1 MAESNASVTNPVT
14 AAARTIYSATVLAE
28 LAKLTHPIAG
38 FTTDLSAETA
48 KPGTTINTDFAQA
61 SDVKETFPGYTQFTG
76 ANKAIDL
83 KLDLDLSAGF
93 QVDENQLMTRG
104 ANYISDAARLNAA
117 AIVHTLLTKIV
128 EVAMGTKVTQVLTL
142 AKGAPFDAAAL
153 KATFTKLLSVGIDPA
168 LATLVLSGTDYAELA
183 TALPYNMIGKVD
195 NAINTGVIG
204 SAMGLKGIV
213 VAPTIAA
220 NGFVSAPTGVVVA
233 ARAVPTTSSGSNSH
247 FRRDY
252 IKDPATGL
260 TLTFTEAF
268 DTDTGTTTFS
278 LRVIAGVVVADPKA
292 IVKIARA
299 AS

>member
-14 AAARTIYSATVLAE
+14 AAARAIYSSTVFAE
-28 LAKLTHPIAG
+28 LPKLTHSIAA

-48 KPGTTINTDFAQA
+48 RPGTSINADFAQA
-61 SDVKETFPGYTQFTG
+61 SDVKDTFPGYTKFTG
-76 ANKAIDL
+76 RNAAIDL

-93 QVDENQLMTRG
+93 TVDENMLMTRG
-104 ANYISDAARLNAA
+104 ANYVRDTARLNAA
-117 AIVHTLLTKIV
+117 AIVNRLLGKIV
-128 EVAMGTKVTQVLTL
+128 EVAMGTKATQVLQL

-153 KATFTKLLSVGIDPA
+153 KAVFVKLLALGIDPA
-168 LATLVLSGTDYAELA
+168 WATLVLSGADYAELA
-183 TALPYNMIGKVD
+183 TSLPYNMVGKVD

-204 SAMGLKGIV
+204 SAMGLKGIT

-220 NGFVSAPTGVVVA
+220 DGFVSAPTGVAVA
-233 ARAVPTTSSGSNSH
+233 ARAIPATSTGTGNI
-247 FRRDY
+247 FRREY

-268 DTDTGTTTFS
+268 DQDNGATTFS
-278 LRVIAGVVVADPKA
+278 LRIIAGVVILDPKA

-299 AS
+299 V